1 MRAETR
7 VLHLVRP
14 ENGGARKRGVL
25 DVMAKRYGEGPYLID
40 YLIAAKRLVRYGRAR
55 GARWGLPKRGA
66 A

>member
-7 VLHLVRP
+7 VLNLVKP

-25 DVMAKRYGEGPYLID
+25 DAAARRYGEGEYLID
-40 YLIAAKRLVRYGRAR
+40 YLIAAGRLKRYGKAR
-55 GARWGLPKRGA
+55 GATWGLPKRRA

>member
-7 VLHLVRP
+7 VLHLVKS
-14 ENGGARKRGVL
+14 ENGGARKRAVL
-25 DVMAKRYGEGPYLID
+25 DAASKRYGEGPHLID

-55 GARWGLPKRGA
+55 GARWGLPKRRA